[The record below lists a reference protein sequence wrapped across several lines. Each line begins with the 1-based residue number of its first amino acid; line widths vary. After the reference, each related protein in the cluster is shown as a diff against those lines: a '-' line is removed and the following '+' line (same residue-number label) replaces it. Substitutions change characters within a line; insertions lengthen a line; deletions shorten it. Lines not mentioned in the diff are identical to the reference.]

1 MTVTTRAL
9 RMVLVAGGLLLV
21 AVVVGFIGYAHYRAQ
36 KFLIGLPGRLGINI
50 TQETDNFTYSQS
62 SRGKTIFTV
71 HASKAIS
78 RKDGKITLHDVG
90 IVLYGRKEDRAD
102 RIHGSEF
109 EYDQKAGVLRAIGE
123 AFIDL
128 SAPSGPGADKTDGS
142 AQMIHVKT
150 GGLVFMQKERSVGTD
165 EGIEFEA
172 NGLTGNAVGASYDAA
187 SGMLLLK
194 SAVKVSGLRG
204 AAGSERP
211 MVLTASR
218 AEMDRETEM
227 VLLDTPKFVSAGD
240 AGAQTMKAEHAVVH
254 VAASGMPDAI
264 EARGRVVLVD
274 DGRGTV
280 SAERLDVALNANGQP
295 REGHLFGGVRFVNDE
310 DGKRETGQ
318 AGDARV
324 SFDGEGRPVRAVMTE
339 AVEMNDKAGVSE
351 RQLNAEKVEL
361 MLSGGGKQK
370 LVLRGAVASGGNGAR
385 FQTVD
390 SRAGDA
396 GGTTL
401 SVRSN
406 VLTGRF
412 GGSWL
417 TGLDGTGKTL
427 VERISTDGKGL
438 VSLKETSTGDT
449 LAVDFTQGAKGLM
462 KLARATQR
470 GGVEVLR
477 EGVKKGGKAAE
488 EAEHARGDEAVYDA
502 DADRVTMTGRVQ
514 LSDSGSTLL
523 ADKVQMNR
531 ASGEGTADGNVRVT
545 YVQNNGQSEP
555 MHVLAGRAVAHQ
567 STGVTQFTA
576 AAGTMARMW
585 QGGSQVEA
593 PLLDF
598 DRNKRTVV
606 ARGADV
612 ALVQAVL
619 AGGEASNAKSV
630 KGKGGAVRVTSHEMT
645 YKDASR
651 QVEFRGRVRVEE
663 RDGTL
668 RADEATVFLTAAT
681 SASNAVAQ
689 GFMGGR
695 VDRVIG
701 QGNVQLDEPG
711 RRASGEKIV
720 YTAADESYVLTGTKA
735 APPMIV
741 DEARGTVTGA
751 SLRFT
756 GGDDSV
762 VISGG
767 DEHGRVRSE
776 TRVRE

>member
-9 RMVLVAGGLLLV
+9 RMLLVAGGLLLV

-62 SRGKTIFTV
+62 SKGKTIFTV

-102 RIHGSEF
+102 RIHGNEF

-128 SAPSGPGADKTDGS
+128 SAPSGPGADKTDDS

-150 GGLVFMQKERSVGTD
+150 AGLVFMQKERSVGTD

-172 NGLTGNAVGASYDAA
+172 NGLTGNAVGASYDSA
-187 SGMLLLK
+187 SGVLLLK

-218 AEMDRETEM
+218 AEMDRETEL
-227 VLLDTPKFVSAGD
+227 VLLDTPKFVSASD
-240 AGAQTMKAEHAVVH
+240 AGAQTMRAEHAVVH
-254 VAASGMPDAI
+254 VSASGMPDAI

-274 DGRGTV
+274 DGRGRV

-310 DGKRETGQ
+310 DGKREMGQ

-339 AVEMNDKAGVSE
+339 AVEMNDKAGASE

-361 MLSGGGKQK
+361 ALSGGGKQK
-370 LVLRGAVASGGNGAR
+370 LVLRGAVASGGNGPR
-385 FQTVD
+385 FRTMD
-390 SRAGDA
+390 SRADDA
-396 GGTTL
+396 GVTTL
-401 SVRSN
+401 SVRSD

-412 GGSWL
+412 FGGGL
-417 TGLDGTGKTL
+417 TGLDGTGKTV
-427 VERISTDGKGL
+427 VERISTDGRGL
-438 VSLKETSTGDT
+438 VSSKETSTGDT
-449 LAVDFTQGAKGLM
+449 LAVDFLQNAKGHM
-462 KLARATQR
+462 QLARATQR
-470 GGVEVLR
+470 GSVEVLR
-477 EGVKKGGKAAE
+477 EGVKKGGKAA

-502 DADRVTMTGRVQ
+502 DADRVSITGGVQ

-555 MHVLAGRAVAHQ
+555 MHVLAGRAVSHQ
-567 STGVTQFTA
+567 STGVTEFTA

-593 PLLDF
+593 PVLDF
-598 DRNKRTVV
+598 DRNQRTVV

-612 ALVQAVL
+612 ASVKAVL
-619 AGGEASNAKSV
+619 AGGDASNAKSG
-630 KGKGGAVRVTSHEMT
+630 KGKGGAVRVTSREMT

-668 RADEATVFLTAAT
+668 RADEAMVFLTAAT
-681 SASNAVAQ
+681 NASNAAAQ

-711 RRASGEKIV
+711 RKASGEKIV